1 MTKQENEV
9 NGSIFIE
16 DRTAGE
22 IDEDLIR
29 FDES

>member
-1 MTKQENEV
+1 MTKQENEA
-9 NGSIFIE
+9 NGGIFIE

-29 FDES
+29 LSES

>member
-1 MTKQENEV
+1 MTKQENEAD
-9 NGSIFIE
+9 GAFSSK

-29 FDES
+29 FGES